1 MNRRTLLSLSAVA
14 ALGLATLFSSP
25 PAYAADPTSA
35 GTWELN
41 IAKSKSSD
49 PMPKGITRTYE
60 VTGVSEKL
68 TGTIVTAD
76 GKSIPI
82 SFTATLDGKD
92 SAFTSPGVDT
102 LVLTKV
108 DALTIA
114 YVTRLGAKQIASGT
128 RALSADGKTMTFL
141 QKGINAAGA
150 PFESTMVYDRK

>member
-1 MNRRTLLSLSAVA
+1 MNRRALISLSAIVVV
-14 ALGLATLFSSP
+14 GLAAASL
-25 PAYAADPTSA
+25 PARAADPTSA

-41 IAKSKSSD
+41 VAKSKSTD
-49 PMPKGITRTYE
+49 PMPKSITRSYE

-82 SFTATLDGKD
+82 SFTATLDGRD

-108 DALTIA
+108 DALTIS
-114 YVTRLGAKQIASGT
+114 YVTRLGAKQIASGS
-128 RALSADGKTMTFL
+128 RVLSADGKTMTFL
-141 QKGINAAGA
+141 QKGVNAAGA
-150 PFESTMVYDRK
+150 PFESAMVYDRK